1 MKAIWKWNSNE
12 IVSILCYRTF
22 TNYVPWILCYRTF
35 TNYVSWILSYRT
47 FTNYVPWILCYRTF
61 TNYVPWILCFFVRNA
76 FIQLVGKS
84 HSHEACLILYNLN
97 LTRVAENS
105 QSCTFLCC
113 LIIFLIT
120 YKNWIIVYKHV
131 YQLCTFSDDVNR
143 KVICLQLLN
152 IITIT

>member
-1 MKAIWKWNSNE
+1 MI
-12 IVSILCYRTF
+12 
-22 TNYVPWILCYRTF
+22 
-35 TNYVSWILSYRT
+35 
-47 FTNYVPWILCYRTF
+47 
-61 TNYVPWILCFFVRNA
+61 
-76 FIQLVGKS
+76 GKS
-84 HSHEACLILYNLN
+84 HSHEAYLILYNLN

-143 KVICLQLLN
+143 KVIPLEKSSSSIYQMTCRSFIELYYMFL
-152 IITIT
+152 